1 MMWTCAAKDY
11 FFGIDQVEKNFFYD
25 IFWLEILQRVVD
37 WEQGRF
43 SESLQ
48 WWWLKSKMWVL
59 LLRSF
64 LLPVCVC
71 PKKKKKKKK
80 KRDSDVARELFCY
93 VQSGQKE
100 LQLYSNQMIFPLKK
114 LPHNFCG
121 GGNNFIVAYK
131 KDGIFLWLCKSV
143 FLFKYFILGLFIDR
157 FYLICQVLLKIY
169 FFFIPDLNTG
179 FGTLTHISKSWQ
191 IFPSGEREKKYLF
204 FLQKPYSDFVCM
216 HTKTAS

>member
-1 MMWTCAAKDY
+1 
-11 FFGIDQVEKNFFYD
+11 
-25 IFWLEILQRVVD
+25 
-37 WEQGRF
+37 
-43 SESLQ
+43 
-48 WWWLKSKMWVL
+48 MWVL

-71 PKKKKKKKK
+71 PKNK

-93 VQSGQKE
+93 MQSGQKE
-100 LQLYSNQMIFPLKK
+100 LQLYSNQMIFPVYN
-114 LPHNFCG
+114 LP
-121 GGNNFIVAYK
+121 ITSVVVVIILLLPTK
-131 KDGIFLWLCKSV
+131 KDGIFLWLCKGV

-204 FLQKPYSDFVCM
+204 FGRNLTVILCACILRPPVRRSDFFFNGILLNIFWDILHHLILVEV
-216 HTKTAS
+216 S

>member
-1 MMWTCAAKDY
+1 
-11 FFGIDQVEKNFFYD
+11 
-25 IFWLEILQRVVD
+25 
-37 WEQGRF
+37 
-43 SESLQ
+43 
-48 WWWLKSKMWVL
+48 MWVL

-71 PKKKKKKKK
+71 PKKKRGIQMLQENYFVICSQA
-80 KRDSDVARELFCY
+80 KRSYNCIAIKWF
-93 VQSGQKE
+93 
-100 LQLYSNQMIFPLKK
+100 FPSINYPITSVVVVIILL
-114 LPHNFCG
+114 LPT
-121 GGNNFIVAYK
+121 K
-131 KDGIFLWLCKSV
+131 KDGIFLWLCRGV

-204 FLQKPYSDFVCM
+204 FCRNLIVILCACILRPPVRRSDFFFNGILLNIFWDILHHLILEEV
-216 HTKTAS
+216 S

>member
-1 MMWTCAAKDY
+1 M
-11 FFGIDQVEKNFFYD
+11 
-25 IFWLEILQRVVD
+25 
-37 WEQGRF
+37 
-43 SESLQ
+43 
-48 WWWLKSKMWVL
+48 
-59 LLRSF
+59 
-64 LLPVCVC
+64 
-71 PKKKKKKKK
+71 
-80 KRDSDVARELFCY
+80 
-93 VQSGQKE
+93 QSGQKE
-100 LQLYSNQMIFPLKK
+100 LQLYSNQMIFPLNK

-131 KDGIFLWLCKSV
+131 KRWYFSLIVQGC

-191 IFPSGEREKKYLF
+191 IFPSGEREKRISF
-204 FLQKPYSDFVCM
+204 FLLKPYSDFVCM

>member
-1 MMWTCAAKDY
+1 M
-11 FFGIDQVEKNFFYD
+11 
-25 IFWLEILQRVVD
+25 L
-37 WEQGRF
+37 
-43 SESLQ
+43 
-48 WWWLKSKMWVL
+48 VL

-71 PKKKKKKKK
+71 PKNK

-93 VQSGQKE
+93 MQSGQKE
-100 LQLYSNQMIFPLKK
+100 LQLYSNQMIFPLNK

-131 KDGIFLWLCKSV
+131 KDGIFLWLYKGV

-204 FLQKPYSDFVCM
+204 FCRNLTVILCACILRPSVRRSDFFF
-216 HTKTAS
+216 

>member
-1 MMWTCAAKDY
+1 
-11 FFGIDQVEKNFFYD
+11 
-25 IFWLEILQRVVD
+25 
-37 WEQGRF
+37 
-43 SESLQ
+43 
-48 WWWLKSKMWVL
+48 MWVL

-71 PKKKKKKKK
+71 PKKKK

-100 LQLYSNQMIFPLKK
+100 LQLYSNQIIFPVYK

-131 KDGIFLWLCKSV
+131 KRWYFSLIVQGCF
-143 FLFKYFILGLFIDR
+143 FLFKYFILGLFIDC

-204 FLQKPYSDFVCM
+204 FCRNLTVILCACILRPPVRRSDFFFLM
-216 HTKTAS
+216 GFYWIYSGIYYTIWFWKR

>member
-1 MMWTCAAKDY
+1 MY
-11 FFGIDQVEKNFFYD
+11 V
-25 IFWLEILQRVVD
+25 
-37 WEQGRF
+37 
-43 SESLQ
+43 
-48 WWWLKSKMWVL
+48 
-59 LLRSF
+59 
-64 LLPVCVC
+64 
-71 PKKKKKKKK
+71 PKRKK

-100 LQLYSNQMIFPLKK
+100 LQLYSNQMIFPVYN

-131 KDGIFLWLCKSV
+131 KKMLFFSDCARVF

-157 FYLICQVLLKIY
+157 IYLICQVLLKIY

-191 IFPSGEREKKYLF
+191 IFPSGEREKKNIF
-204 FLQKPYSDFVCM
+204 FSAETLQWFCVHAY
-216 HTKTAS
+216 

>member
-1 MMWTCAAKDY
+1 
-11 FFGIDQVEKNFFYD
+11 
-25 IFWLEILQRVVD
+25 
-37 WEQGRF
+37 
-43 SESLQ
+43 
-48 WWWLKSKMWVL
+48 MWVL

-71 PKKKKKKKK
+71 PKKRK

-93 VQSGQKE
+93 MQSGQKE
-100 LQLYSNQMIFPLKK
+100 LQLYSNQMIFPLNK

-121 GGNNFIVAYK
+121 GCNNFIVAYK
-131 KDGIFLWLCKSV
+131 KDGIFLWLCKGV

-191 IFPSGEREKKYLF
+191 IFPSGEREKKNIFFFCRNLTVILCACILRPPVRRSDFF
-204 FLQKPYSDFVCM
+204 FLMGFYWIYSGIYYTIWFW
-216 HTKTAS
+216 KR